1 MLRVLI
7 PGFGNRVLSLLWDLD
22 FEPGRDYAGLTAR
35 RSFFPQPVPTAMTET
50 PMTYNTKEYF
60 ELLIQSEE

>member
-7 PGFGNRVLSLLWDLD
+7 PGFGDRVLSLLWDLD

-50 PMTYNTKEYF
+50 PMTYKHQGVF
-60 ELLIQSEE
+60 